1 MIRNTREL
9 VMGEPHFLLQ
19 VALVGLAL
27 PTIYT
32 TSVLLW
38 RRTKVVFLFKWPHY
52 RPSLPLRH
60 LPCEP

>member
-9 VMGEPHFLLQ
+9 VMGEPQFLLQ

-32 TSVLLW
+32 TSVYAVASDQGGFPVQMASLSS
-38 RRTKVVFLFKWPHY
+38 VFAF
-52 RPSLPLRH
+52 
-60 LPCEP
+60 ETFTV